1 MTARYRRA
9 LHIGLAVLA
18 VWLAYQGL
26 QYFRITHPN
35 RNHAMTESLK
45 ETQSFCVG
53 RFLIDLPKGTTIL
66 KTNGSGGA
74 ADYHARYPVSKAEFE
89 RQVEE
94 RWTALQAKKAD
105 PFGTPYVEPTKR
117 TSPMEDA
124 VLFAFEHVILDGPD
138 VQGVVR
144 ERPFHYTE
152 AYLWRDSILY
162 SFSNK
167 SSDEAIIATMQ
178 TIQTWQHDQ
187 IPSESGFCGP
197 RSFFPGGAKPEDIW
211 IAFRLPTQ
219 PAMELRLSTA
229 MVGEPIEGIG
239 GPQIPPHPNLKA
251 YESDTFKVKIYRD
264 ANRTV
269 AGLAGKESLE
279 GSTEYKFE
287 RYNTG
292 ISAEWYFPGEIDAS
306 GKPYIRAQFDISFDT
321 AEPPSPW
328 AGFPPKQSPDDI
340 GEEEFMAYWDT
351 IMNSLR
357 LRPGAL
363 PPGNK

>member
-1 MTARYRRA
+1 MTVRYHRA
-9 LHIGLAVLA
+9 LHVVLGLFVL
-18 VWLAYQGL
+18 WLAYQGVH
-26 QYFRITHPN
+26 YFRITHPN

-45 ETQSFCVG
+45 EMQTFCVG

-66 KTNGSGGA
+66 STSGSGGP
-74 ADYHARYPVSKAEFE
+74 ADYDAEYPVSKFEFE
-89 RQVEE
+89 QKIEG
-94 RWTALQAKKAD
+94 RWMELQKKKAD
-105 PFGTPYVEPTKR
+105 PFGEPYVEPSKR
-117 TSPMEDA
+117 TSPMKDA
-124 VLFAFEHVILDGPD
+124 ILFAYEHIILDGPD
-138 VQGVVR
+138 VHGVVR
-144 ERPFHYTE
+144 ERPFHETE

-167 SSDEAIIATMQ
+167 SSDESIIATMQ
-178 TIQTWQHDQ
+178 AIQPWQHDQ
-187 IPSESGFCGP
+187 IPSGPGFCGP
-197 RSFFPGGAKPEDIW
+197 MSFFPGGAKPESIW

-219 PAMELRLSTA
+219 PAIELRLSTA

-239 GPQIPPHPNLKA
+239 GPQTPPRPNLKA
-251 YESDTFKVKIYRD
+251 YESDTIKVKTYRD
-264 ANRTV
+264 AGRTV
-269 AGLAGKESLE
+269 AGLPGKEFLE

-306 GKPYIRAQFDISFDT
+306 AKPYIRAQFEISFDT

-340 GEEEFMAYWDT
+340 DEESFTAYWDI

-363 PPGNK
+363 PAGSK